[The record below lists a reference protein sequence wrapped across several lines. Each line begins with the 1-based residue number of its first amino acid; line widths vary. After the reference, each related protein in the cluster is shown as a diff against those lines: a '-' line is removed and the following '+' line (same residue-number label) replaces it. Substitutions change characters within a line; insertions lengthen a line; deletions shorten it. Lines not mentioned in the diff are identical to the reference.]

1 MAGPETANNSYC
13 GGALIPLF
21 TLGLPSS
28 PTIAV
33 LLGAFIM
40 HGLTPGPTLFV
51 KNPDIVWAIIASM
64 FIGNL
69 LLLIMNLPLAG
80 IWAKIALVPAK
91 LLFPIILIIS
101 IIGSYSVKNSLW
113 DVAAM
118 FVFGIVGYVF
128 KKVDIPLAP
137 IVLTFVLGELMEN
150 SLLQSLALFEGH
162 FMGFFTRPL
171 SATLLV
177 LSAMILIASFVAGLM
192 KKKDGLSADV
202 EM

>member
-1 MAGPETANNSYC
+1 
-13 GGALIPLF
+13 
-21 TLGLPSS
+21 
-28 PTIAV
+28 
-33 LLGAFIM
+33 M

>member
-1 MAGPETANNSYC
+1 M
-13 GGALIPLF
+13 
-21 TLGLPSS
+21 
-28 PTIAV
+28 
-33 LLGAFIM
+33 
-40 HGLTPGPTLFV
+40 
-51 KNPDIVWAIIASM
+51 
-64 FIGNL
+64 
-69 LLLIMNLPLAG
+69 
-80 IWAKIALVPAK
+80 
-91 LLFPIILIIS
+91 
-101 IIGSYSVKNSLW
+101 YS
-113 DVAAM
+113 
-118 FVFGIVGYVF
+118 